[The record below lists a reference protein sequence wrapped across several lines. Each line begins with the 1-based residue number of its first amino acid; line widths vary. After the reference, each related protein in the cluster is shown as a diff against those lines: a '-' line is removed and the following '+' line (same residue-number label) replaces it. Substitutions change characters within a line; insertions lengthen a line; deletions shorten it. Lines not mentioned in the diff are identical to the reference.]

1 MGANASSRAWP
12 DDLVAR
18 LAERRRVLRYDHR
31 NTGRFDEHPYGISE
45 LAADAVAVLDAFGVP
60 QHLVAMS
67 MGGLL
72 APLLLLDHQD
82 QALLRMWAELD
93 DPRDT
98 ALGRTSSRSIDPRL

>member
-1 MGANASSRAWP
+1 
-12 DDLVAR
+12 
-18 LAERRRVLRYDHR
+18 
-31 NTGRFDEHPYGISE
+31 
-45 LAADAVAVLDAFGVP
+45 
-60 QHLVAMS
+60 MS

-98 ALGRTSSRSIDPRL
+98 APGRTYSRPTDPRL